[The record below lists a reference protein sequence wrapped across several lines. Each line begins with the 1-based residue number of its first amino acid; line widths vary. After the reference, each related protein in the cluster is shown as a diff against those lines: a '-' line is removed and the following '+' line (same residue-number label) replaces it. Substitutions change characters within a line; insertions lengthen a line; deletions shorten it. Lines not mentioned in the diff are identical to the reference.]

1 MARPREE
8 LQILLEEILGSKEV
22 YYQPPPTIQMHYPA
36 IVYNR
41 SDIYS
46 SKADNGKYLR
56 HNVYNVTLM
65 DRDPDSVI
73 VDRLFALEHCRFSRH
88 YVVDNLNHDI
98 FTLYF

>member
-8 LQILLEEILGSKEV
+8 LQKLLEEILGSRNV

-41 SDIYS
+41 SDMYPTR
-46 SKADNGKYLR
+46 ADNGKYLK
-56 HNVYNVTLM
+56 HISYNVTVI

-73 VDRLFALEHCRFSRH
+73 VDRLFELEHCRFSRH